1 MENQEH
7 QVVNRALRNHIRFM
21 TRMEQAFYSA
31 IVLTAV
37 VMSISV
43 VFLQGRNQA
52 IKQQITDLNSKISD
66 EKTELNNAKQA
77 VNELTNSDRIK
88 EIANK
93 AGLSINNDSIKS
105 VKQQMNRLKKLKHLF
120 LNYVVRD
127 REKASSKQTAC
138 WSEPDGSQYFYLFCF
153 YYQLCGNYWNRQ

>member
-1 MENQEH
+1 MENKEH
-7 QVVNRALRNHIRFM
+7 QIVNRAIRNHIRFM
-21 TRMEQAFYSA
+21 TRMEKAFYST
-31 IVLTAV
+31 IVLTAI
-37 VMSISV
+37 VMSIAV

-105 VKQQMNRLKKLKHLF
+105 VK
-120 LNYVVRD
+120 
-127 REKASSKQTAC
+127 
-138 WSEPDGSQYFYLFCF
+138 
-153 YYQLCGNYWNRQ
+153 

>member
-1 MENQEH
+1 MENKEH
-7 QVVNRALRNHIRFM
+7 QIVNRAIRNHIRFM
-21 TRMEQAFYSA
+21 TRMEKAFYSA
-31 IVLTAV
+31 IV
-37 VMSISV
+37 MSIAV

-105 VKQQMNRLKKLKHLF
+105 VK
-120 LNYVVRD
+120 
-127 REKASSKQTAC
+127 
-138 WSEPDGSQYFYLFCF
+138 
-153 YYQLCGNYWNRQ
+153 

>member
-1 MENQEH
+1 MENKEH
-7 QVVNRALRNHIRFM
+7 QIVNRAIRNHIRFM
-21 TRMEQAFYSA
+21 TRMEKAFYSA
-31 IVLTAV
+31 IVLTAI
-37 VMSISV
+37 VMSIAV
-43 VFLQGRNQA
+43 VFLQGQA

-105 VKQQMNRLKKLKHLF
+105 VR
-120 LNYVVRD
+120 
-127 REKASSKQTAC
+127 
-138 WSEPDGSQYFYLFCF
+138 
-153 YYQLCGNYWNRQ
+153 

>member
-1 MENQEH
+1 MENKEH
-7 QVVNRALRNHIRFM
+7 QIVNRAIRNHIRFM
-21 TRMEQAFYSA
+21 TRMEEAFYSA
-31 IVLTAV
+31 IVLTAI
-37 VMSISV
+37 VMSIAV

-105 VKQQMNRLKKLKHLF
+105 VK
-120 LNYVVRD
+120 
-127 REKASSKQTAC
+127 
-138 WSEPDGSQYFYLFCF
+138 
-153 YYQLCGNYWNRQ
+153 

>member
-1 MENQEH
+1 MENKEH
-7 QVVNRALRNHIRFM
+7 QIVNRAIRIYIRFM
-21 TRMEQAFYSA
+21 TRMEKAFYSA
-31 IVLTAV
+31 IVLTAI
-37 VMSISV
+37 VMSIAV

-105 VKQQMNRLKKLKHLF
+105 VR
-120 LNYVVRD
+120 
-127 REKASSKQTAC
+127 
-138 WSEPDGSQYFYLFCF
+138 
-153 YYQLCGNYWNRQ
+153 

>member
-1 MENQEH
+1 MENKEH
-7 QVVNRALRNHIRFM
+7 QIVNRAIRNHIRLM
-21 TRMEQAFYSA
+21 TRMENAFYSA
-31 IVLTAV
+31 IVWTAI
-37 VMSISV
+37 VMSIAV

-105 VKQQMNRLKKLKHLF
+105 VK
-120 LNYVVRD
+120 
-127 REKASSKQTAC
+127 
-138 WSEPDGSQYFYLFCF
+138 
-153 YYQLCGNYWNRQ
+153 

>member
-1 MENQEH
+1 MENKEH
-7 QVVNRALRNHIRFM
+7 QIVNRAIRNHIRF
-21 TRMEQAFYSA
+21 
-31 IVLTAV
+31 LTAI
-37 VMSISV
+37 VMSIAV

-105 VKQQMNRLKKLKHLF
+105 VR
-120 LNYVVRD
+120 
-127 REKASSKQTAC
+127 
-138 WSEPDGSQYFYLFCF
+138 
-153 YYQLCGNYWNRQ
+153 

>member
-1 MENQEH
+1 
-7 QVVNRALRNHIRFM
+7 M
-21 TRMEQAFYSA
+21 TRMEKAFYSA
-31 IVLTAV
+31 IVLTAI
-37 VMSISV
+37 VMSIAV

-93 AGLSINNDSIKS
+93 AGLSINNDSIRS
-105 VKQQMNRLKKLKHLF
+105 VK
-120 LNYVVRD
+120 
-127 REKASSKQTAC
+127 
-138 WSEPDGSQYFYLFCF
+138 
-153 YYQLCGNYWNRQ
+153 

>member
-21 TRMEQAFYSA
+21 TRMEMAFYSA

-66 EKTELNNAKQA
+66 KKTELNNAKQA

-105 VKQQMNRLKKLKHLF
+105 VK
-120 LNYVVRD
+120 
-127 REKASSKQTAC
+127 
-138 WSEPDGSQYFYLFCF
+138 
-153 YYQLCGNYWNRQ
+153 

>member
-1 MENQEH
+1 MENQER
-7 QVVNRALRNHIRFM
+7 QIVNKAIKNHIRFM
-21 TRMEQAFYSA
+21 TRMGKAFYSA
-31 IVLTAV
+31 IILTAIV
-37 VMSISV
+37 LSISV

-52 IKQQITDLNSKISD
+52 IKHQITDLNRKISD

-105 VKQQMNRLKKLKHLF
+105 V
-120 LNYVVRD
+120 
-127 REKASSKQTAC
+127 E
-138 WSEPDGSQYFYLFCF
+138 
-153 YYQLCGNYWNRQ
+153 

>member
-1 MENQEH
+1 MENKEH
-7 QVVNRALRNHIRFM
+7 QIVNRAIRNHIRFM

-31 IVLTAV
+31 IVLTAI
-37 VMSISV
+37 VMSIAV

-105 VKQQMNRLKKLKHLF
+105 VK
-120 LNYVVRD
+120 
-127 REKASSKQTAC
+127 
-138 WSEPDGSQYFYLFCF
+138 
-153 YYQLCGNYWNRQ
+153 

>member
-1 MENQEH
+1 MENKEH
-7 QVVNRALRNHIRFM
+7 QIVNRAIRNHIRFM
-21 TRMEQAFYSA
+21 MRMEKAFYSA
-31 IVLTAV
+31 IVLTAI
-37 VMSISV
+37 VMSIAV

-105 VKQQMNRLKKLKHLF
+105 VK
-120 LNYVVRD
+120 
-127 REKASSKQTAC
+127 
-138 WSEPDGSQYFYLFCF
+138 
-153 YYQLCGNYWNRQ
+153 

>member
-21 TRMEQAFYSA
+21 TRMEKAFY
-31 IVLTAV
+31 
-37 VMSISV
+37 
-43 VFLQGRNQA
+43 QA

-105 VKQQMNRLKKLKHLF
+105 VR
-120 LNYVVRD
+120 
-127 REKASSKQTAC
+127 
-138 WSEPDGSQYFYLFCF
+138 
-153 YYQLCGNYWNRQ
+153 

>member
-1 MENQEH
+1 MENKEH
-7 QVVNRALRNHIRFM
+7 QIVNRAIRNHIRFM
-21 TRMEQAFYSA
+21 TRMEKAFYSA
-31 IVLTAV
+31 I
-37 VMSISV
+37 

-105 VKQQMNRLKKLKHLF
+105 VR
-120 LNYVVRD
+120 
-127 REKASSKQTAC
+127 
-138 WSEPDGSQYFYLFCF
+138 
-153 YYQLCGNYWNRQ
+153 

>member
-1 MENQEH
+1 MENKEH
-7 QVVNRALRNHIRFM
+7 QIVNRAIRNHIRFM
-21 TRMEQAFYSA
+21 TRMEKAFYSA
-31 IVLTAV
+31 IVLTAI
-37 VMSISV
+37 VMSIAV

-93 AGLSINNDSIKS
+93 AGLPINNDSIKS
-105 VKQQMNRLKKLKHLF
+105 VK
-120 LNYVVRD
+120 
-127 REKASSKQTAC
+127 
-138 WSEPDGSQYFYLFCF
+138 
-153 YYQLCGNYWNRQ
+153 